1 MRLNHFLNLLLNAAA
16 ILAAA
21 AARTFA
27 CPMCKANIANAEN
40 ADELA
45 ATINTAI
52 LILLAPALALIGA
65 LVKLVYKYRH
75 YHNDEQCRAR
85 EQAALPLAHAR
96 GTVPVIK
103 AVTPLAHA
111 RGTVPVIKYVNL
123 TTSGSERAA
132 QQRQRDPAHHG
143 APLHSSEKHQ
153 SPPGFHD

>member
-75 YHNDEQCRAR
+75 YHNDEQHRAR
-85 EQAALPLAHAR
+85 EQAAL
-96 GTVPVIK
+96 
-103 AVTPLAHA
+103 PLAHA

>member
-1 MRLNHFLNLLLNAAA
+1 MRLNHFFNLFLNAAA
-16 ILAAA
+16 VLAAA

-27 CPMCKANIANAEN
+27 CPMCKANIANPEN

-45 ATINTAI
+45 AANKTAD
-52 LILLAPALALIGA
+52 LILPAAAVAADCGPDQHC
-65 LVKLVYKYRH
+65 YKYRH

-123 TTSGSERAA
+123 TTSGSERVA
-132 QQRQRDPAHHG
+132 QQRQRDPAHRG

-153 SPPGFHD
+153 